1 MGRLDAYGAPI
12 GSMLVFLYTEFS
24 GLNSEPRLLS
34 IGLATET
41 GNELYIEFTDGWVEE
56 NCSSWVLEHVV
67 PMLGSERLTRLAAVD
82 RILSWLSSFVASPI
96 LIGET
101 DWDTALVIELLAAGG
116 GNNDRF
122 QIKELE
128 FSGKAQVEK
137 FNEARQHYFNSEH
150 VSPHH
155 ALVDARAFKYAWY
168 RVFGSEMTPSRN
180 Y

>member
-1 MGRLDAYGAPI
+1 MNQAGAPI
-12 GSMLVFLYTEFS
+12 GSMLVFFDTEFS
-24 GLNSEPRLLS
+24 GLSSEPRLLS
-34 IGLATET
+34 IGLAADS
-41 GNELYIEFTDGWVEE
+41 GDELYIEFADGWVEE
-56 NCSSWVLEHVV
+56 NCSRWVLEHVV
-67 PMLGSERLTRLAAVD
+67 PMLGNGERLTRLAAVD
-82 RILSWLSSFVASPI
+82 RILSWLSSFAASPI

-150 VSPHH
+150 ASPHH
-155 ALVDARAFKYAWY
+155 ALVDARAIKYAWY
-168 RVFGSEMTPSRN
+168 RVFGAEMTPSRN
-180 Y
+180 S